1 MSGNRQKSRL
11 RKALHRPNLI
21 LGGVLTGFVFLTGL
35 AALYGTPYPTD
46 GVSIA
51 ERLQPPTAAHW
62 LGTDSLGRDLLSM
75 LMKGAQ
81 NALLMGCVAVRV
93 KHPSAAVAHSAS
105 TGIAP
110 LA

>member
-51 ERLQPPTAAHW
+51 
-62 LGTDSLGRDLLSM
+62 
-75 LMKGAQ
+75 
-81 NALLMGCVAVRV
+81 
-93 KHPSAAVAHSAS
+93 
-105 TGIAP
+105 
-110 LA
+110 